1 MEQKLSR
8 YILPSVVSMVLVG
21 TYTNIDG
28 FFIGNVT
35 GDDGLAAIN
44 IVWPLVAFITSLGT
58 GIGVG
63 GSVLLNT
70 LRGQGD
76 RTGARQVRST
86 MLFLLTTVGILTGL
100 VLLPLSTPLL
110 RLMGASGAVLTYA
123 MAYARIVCL
132 GAVFQIL
139 GAGLVALLRNEGK
152 TVFSMVC
159 CIVGLAVHL
168 VLDMVL
174 VETFTLAGV
183 AWSTVLSQAVIMV
196 MALVALRNR
205 EEKVPMT
212 KSWILPVLRYTGSP
226 LGINFVPSLVL
237 LWTNWFAMEIG
248 GTAGVSAYAVM
259 SYAVY
264 TLDYIYQGVCDG
276 VQPIVSFCAGSGD
289 KVGEKRAMGAAMW
302 ILAGFTALFIVLT
315 PALIAVM
322 PKLFA
327 VSAEAEAMMRMG
339 FILYAFAYPCKA
351 AVKCICSY
359 YYAVGR
365 NRISAVL
372 IYLDPLVATP
382 LFLVVLAQVWGMNGI
397 WLAMA
402 ASQAVLA
409 GLGIL
414 SLRLSKKRAQTN
426 GIGENF

>member
-1 MEQKLSR
+1 MNQKLSR

-44 IVWPLVAFITSLGT
+44 IVWPIVAFITSLGT

-70 LRGQGD
+70 LRGKGD
-76 RTGARQVRST
+76 KESAGQVRST
-86 MLFLLTTVGILTGL
+86 MLFLLTVVGILTGL
-100 VLLPLSTPLL
+100 ILLPLSEPLL
-110 RLMGASGAVLTYA
+110 RLMGAAGAVLEYA
-123 MAYARIVCL
+123 LAYAKIVCL

-139 GAGLVALLRNEGK
+139 GAGLVALLRNEEK

-168 VLDMVL
+168 VLDMLL
-174 VETFTLAGV
+174 VERYTLAGV
-183 AWSTVLSQAVIMV
+183 AWSTVLSQAVILV
-196 MALVALRNR
+196 MALAALRDKGKK
-205 EEKVPMT
+205 EKYPVT
-212 KSWILPVLRYTGSP
+212 RSWILPILRYTGSP
-226 LGINFVPSLVL
+226 LGINFVPSIVL

-276 VQPIVSFCAGSGD
+276 VQPVVSYCCGSGD
-289 KVGEKRAMGAAMW
+289 RAGERHAMKAAVW
-302 ILAGFTALFIVLT
+302 ILVGFTVLFMALT
-315 PALIAVM
+315 PVLIVVM

-327 VSAEAEAMMRMG
+327 VSAEAEEMMRMG
-339 FILYAFAYPCKA
+339 FILYALAYPCKA
-351 AVKCICSY
+351 AVKCIGSY

-365 NRISAVL
+365 NRVSAVL
-372 IYLDPLVATP
+372 IYLDPLVCTP
-382 LFLVVLAQVWGMNGI
+382 VFLFGLSALWGMNGI
-397 WLAMA
+397 WLSMA
-402 ASQAVLA
+402 AAQVVLT
-409 GLGIL
+409 GLGIWTL
-414 SLRLSKKRAQTN
+414 KWK
-426 GIGENF
+426 